1 MYRLTYIPYPDIA
14 RERTLTRMGSSGEG
28 VQYICTAI
36 IYKGDCFDFFWCR
49 RHCASHWIQATLLPL
64 FLLGG
69 SMSMNVG
76 RSSEGMHFFLLVGR
90 EWWSHHDV
98 ERKPHKLSEGRCV
111 MLTTI
116 QNHSFSG
123 LARSSVVVVHV
134 GDSKETVW
142 WATAIAALQ
151 PHDNNIL
158 LMRCWFGSTPSS
170 LLLLPNCQIS
180 KPRLFTDQTC
190 QRRHHHHHRHLVK
203 SLHLHHNRPRR
214 PFRYLHPH

>member
-49 RHCASHWIQATLLPL
+49 RRCASHWIQATLLPL

-116 QNHSFSG
+116 QNHSFSAW
-123 LARSSVVVVHV
+123 LARRLLSSTSGIARKQCDGPPPSLPSSPMTTTYCWCGVDSVVLLVVCC
-134 GDSKETVW
+134 SCR
-142 WATAIAALQ
+142 I
-151 PHDNNIL
+151 
-158 LMRCWFGSTPSS
+158 
-170 LLLLPNCQIS
+170 
-180 KPRLFTDQTC
+180 
-190 QRRHHHHHRHLVK
+190 VK
-203 SLHLHHNRPRR
+203 SPNLD
-214 PFRYLHPH
+214 YLQTRHVNTFTNTVAIIITIDI